1 MDQPGIRLQDCALGC
16 RSSGL
21 AQTGSERRL
30 QSDREK
36 YSRRFDCFGA
46 RHSSG
51 NNRSDAVRVEG
62 TRNEGIQIRD
72 RFGIDR
78 DGNASATQTFA
89 HSEAVPKPKVFAVTQ
104 AGARKI
110 DIFFADAP
118 QLILPA

>member
-1 MDQPGIRLQDCALGC
+1 
-16 RSSGL
+16 
-21 AQTGSERRL
+21 L

-46 RHSSG
+46 RYSSG

-78 DGNASATQTFA
+78 DGNAAASQTFA
-89 HSEAVPKPKVFAVTQ
+89 HPETAAVAKVFDSTEVS
-104 AGARKI
+104 ARKI
-110 DIFFADAP
+110 DIFLADAT